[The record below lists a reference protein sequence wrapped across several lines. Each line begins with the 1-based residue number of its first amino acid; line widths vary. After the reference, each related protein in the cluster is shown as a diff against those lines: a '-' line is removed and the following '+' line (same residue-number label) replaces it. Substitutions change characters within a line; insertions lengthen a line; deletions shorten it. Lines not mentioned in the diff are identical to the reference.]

1 MHDLICFF
9 SPCPENPL
17 LLVSCFQPP
26 PAFPTQSHL
35 DSDRNRSASPRSLH
49 QKSFWDSFAKTFD
62 SVSFYHLFW
71 GCPLGDASL
80 KVMPCTCVNVSQTP
94 SILFEFGTIRNGQP
108 SCRLP
113 HVLCQGLIWVCIT
126 VPFLLLPNFGS
137 IIFLCMLFL
146 NIIPH
151 IYPIH
156 KFSSQTMPIF
166 RDLWQDLCG
175 EALESRT

>member
-1 MHDLICFF
+1 MLSLLRIPWISRGWSSAWIY
-9 SPCPENPL
+9 SPCIQMFL
-17 LLVSCFQPP
+17 SCFQPP

-108 SCRLP
+108 SCRIP
-113 HVLCQGLIWVCIT
+113 HVLCQGLI
-126 VPFLLLPNFGS
+126 
-137 IIFLCMLFL
+137 
-146 NIIPH
+146 
-151 IYPIH
+151 
-156 KFSSQTMPIF
+156 
-166 RDLWQDLCG
+166 
-175 EALESRT
+175 